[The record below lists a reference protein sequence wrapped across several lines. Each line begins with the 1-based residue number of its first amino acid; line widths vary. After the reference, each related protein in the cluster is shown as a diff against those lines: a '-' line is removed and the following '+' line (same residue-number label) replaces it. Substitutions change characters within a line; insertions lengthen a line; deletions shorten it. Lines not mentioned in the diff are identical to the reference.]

1 MSRIHMTGPGLTTRG
16 SPPSLASSRLSS
28 LSPVLGYQS
37 RPPRSSPTTLTLMG
51 TISLSS
57 WLRYSEPG
65 SKTLYTHTV
74 AVLADQRAM
83 SSRASGITHRWIVP
97 TSPLFMA
104 FMNPTATS
112 VSSCPMRGPPRSWGA
127 SASTDGGAE
136 VTELTETTS
145 SVWGTPAEQAAS
157 PPSTARTTTAR
168 RSRAGRLPTDGDLRD
183 GRRLGLPGGRLAVRR
198 LRLGVDGRQGDGEGG
213 AMADLALD
221 VDRAP
226 VQVHVLERD
235 GQPESG
241 AAEGPG
247 PVHVGAVEAL
257 EDVGQVLGRDALA
270 LVGDGDDH
278 VTTTPAHPDPD
289 VALDGVLNGVLDQVG
304 EHPVEPAGVGGD
316 QRLAL
321 TGVHLETDVDLA
333 AVGDRVE
340 RVDHLVEQAAEV
352 DLDRLQVDH
361 AGVEAADLQQVLEQV
376 LEPLQLAFQQHGG
389 PLGIRR
395 QAGPGGVDVVGGHA
409 HRGQWG
415 AQLVADVGDEPGLE
429 AADVLQLA
437 DLLGQVVGHAVERL
451 GQLAEVVLAGR
462 FGDAGGQVAGRD
474 LLGHVPGP
482 LDRLEH
488 PADGD
493 RGQDHHR
500 RQQPGAHDQQEVGE
514 LGERLLLEVQ
524 RIEEVG
530 LLDADLGLVDV
541 DGGADDQHAAGAKGR
556 ADVGV
561 GQLAVLGDPADQV
574 GGDVV
579 EAEVVVGG
587 LLGPVLALQDQGLE
601 AGLAAGAGGQPLL
614 QPGLDLGGGQ
624 AGDLTQVVLPGE
636 LEDLLDRVVVLLGV
650 EGLGQ
655 QRIQGRA

>member
-198 LRLGVDGRQGDGEGG
+198 LRLGVDGREGDGEGG

-235 GQPESG
+235 GQPEPG

-289 VALDGVLNGVLDQVG
+289 VALD
-304 EHPVEPAGVGGD
+304 
-316 QRLAL
+316 R
-321 TGVHLETDVDLA
+321 
-333 AVGDRVE
+333 
-340 RVDHLVEQAAEV
+340 LVEQAAEV

-361 AGVEAADLQQVLEQV
+361 GGVEAADLQQVLEQV

-462 FGDAGGQVAGRD
+462 LGDAGGQVAGRD
-474 LLGHVPGP
+474 LLGDVPGP

-488 PADGD
+488 PADRD
-493 RGQDHHR
+493 RGQDDHGR
-500 RQQPGAHDQQEVGE
+500 EQPGAHDQQEVAQ
-514 LGERLLLEVQ
+514 LGERLLLEVE
-524 RIEEVG
+524 RVEEVG
-530 LLDADLGLVDV
+530 RLDADVALVD
-541 DGGADDQHAAGAKGR
+541 AQRCPDDQHAARADGR
-556 ADVGV
+556 ADVHI
-561 GQLAVLGDPADQV
+561 GQLVARGDRLGQLGGHVPEEVVLV
-574 GGDVV
+574 GG
-579 EAEVVVGG
+579 G
-587 LLGPVLALQDQGLE
+587 LGP
-601 AGLAAGAGGQPLL
+601 
-614 QPGLDLGGGQ
+614 
-624 AGDLTQVVLPGE
+624 
-636 LEDLLDRVVVLLGV
+636 
-650 EGLGQ
+650 
-655 QRIQGRA
+655 